1 MSAASGSAPG
11 SVLVSWPLQAT
22 FGRVVPKSKIYE
34 HAGANTRVKDLFV
47 QQVEQITWQYKLAPG
62 TINLPDRPGVQEI
75 QVFGIQLKSGSLD
88 DGVLRAIDDAISTL
102 LVFEVTR
109 GSGDQAQ
116 TRMVA
121 ACKRPNEA
129 DASRHVISAYYGT
142 DWVPAAAERAP
153 MPVAVDMAQLYAGL
167 LGHVMPL
174 PQRAGESLADWVAR
188 AEQAGVL
195 QREVARLQG
204 RVAKEKQF
212 KRRVEIN
219 TQLRQLKNDYAA
231 LTR

>member
-1 MSAASGSAPG
+1 MSPVSSSAPG
-11 SVLVSWPLQAT
+11 SILISWPPQAA

-47 QQVEQITWQYKLAPG
+47 QQVEQITWLYKLAPG
-62 TINLPDRPGVQEI
+62 TINLPNRPGVQEI
-75 QVFGIQLKSGSLD
+75 QVFGIQLKSDSLD

-121 ACKRPNEA
+121 ACKPPNEA
-129 DASRHVISAYYGT
+129 DASRQVISAYYGT

-153 MPVAVDMAQLYAGL
+153 MPVALDMAQLYAGL

-174 PQRAGESLADWVAR
+174 PERAGESLADWVVR
-188 AEQAGVL
+188 TEQAGVL
-195 QREVARLQG
+195 QREIGRLQG

-219 TQLRQLKNDYAA
+219 TQLRQLKNDYEA

>member
-11 SVLVSWPLQAT
+11 SVLVSWPQQAT

-47 QQVEQITWQYKLAPG
+47 QQVEQITWRYKLAPG
-62 TINLPDRPGVQEI
+62 TINLPAQPGVQEI
-75 QVFGIQLKSGSLD
+75 QVFGIQLKSDSLND
-88 DGVLRAIDDAISTL
+88 EVLRAIDEAISTL

-116 TRMVA
+116 TRMVVA
-121 ACKRPNEA
+121 YKRPNEA
-129 DASRHVISAYYGT
+129 DASRQVISAYYGT

-167 LGHVMPL
+167 LGHVMSL

-188 AEQAGVL
+188 TEQAGVL
-195 QREVARLQG
+195 QREVARLKG

-212 KRRVEIN
+212 KRRVDLNAE
-219 TQLRQLKNDYAA
+219 LRKLRIELNGLK
-231 LTR
+231 